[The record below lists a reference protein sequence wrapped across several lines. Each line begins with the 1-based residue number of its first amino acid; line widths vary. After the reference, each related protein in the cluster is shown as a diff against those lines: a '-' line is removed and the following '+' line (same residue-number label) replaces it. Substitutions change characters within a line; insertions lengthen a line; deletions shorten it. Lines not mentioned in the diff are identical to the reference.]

1 MKDIKIILSKAF
13 QNVPK
18 LGGLVWKQTIWQ
30 PCNISGC
37 GMGNLSI
44 KLLHFTT

>member
-1 MKDIKIILSKAF
+1 MKDIKVIRSKAF

-30 PCNISGC
+30 PWSPRGVACQSMTIQ
-37 GMGNLSI
+37 
-44 KLLHFTT
+44 FFE